1 MISGSPAVSVII
13 PTFNTARYI
22 GTALASVFAQTVQD
36 FEVIVI
42 NDGSPDTPDLERVL
56 APYRDRIRYLVQDNS
71 GVSAARNAGV
81 RAARAPLVATLDSD
95 DAWEPN
101 YLEVQL
107 AALAADP
114 SLDVVYPN
122 ARIVGDHPH
131 AGRLYMDVCP
141 SRGPVTFEAIV
152 TQRCNVF
159 TSVLARRETLL
170 RAGLY
175 DERSRAAE
183 DFELWVRVVASGGR
197 IGYHRHPLVHFNKR
211 RGSLSSDP
219 VWMTEQGMQV
229 YDRLAHMPN
238 LTARQRTVLDD
249 RRAWFRATLAL
260 NRGKRAFFRL
270 DAAEALP
277 HLREANRYF
286 RSVKLTAVCTLLR
299 FTPTLLLNLYRWRD
313 RHVMRTSTQF

>member
-1 MISGSPAVSVII
+1 MIESHPAVSVVI
-13 PTFNTARYI
+13 PTYTTARYI
-22 GTALASVFAQTVQD
+22 GTALASVFAQTVPD

-42 NDGSPDTPDLERVL
+42 NDGSPDTPELERVL
-56 APYRDRIRYLVQDNS
+56 APYRSRIRYIVQQNA
-71 GVSAARNAGV
+71 GVSAARNVGV
-81 RAARAPLVATLDSD
+81 RAARAPLIATLDSD
-95 DAWEPN
+95 DAWEPD

-114 SLDVVYPN
+114 TLDVVYPN

-152 TQRCNVF
+152 TQQCNVF

-197 IGYHRHPLVHFNKR
+197 IGYHRRPLVFFNKR

-229 YDRLAHMPN
+229 YDRLGRMPN
-238 LTARQRTVLDD
+238 LTPEQRRVVDD
-249 RRAWFRATLAL
+249 RRAYFRAMLAL

-270 DAAEALP
+270 DATAALP
-277 HLREANRYF
+277 YLREANHYF
-286 RSVKLTAVCTLLR
+286 RSWKLTIVCALLR
-299 FTPTLLLNLYRWRD
+299 LTPRVLLNLYRWRD
-313 RHVMRTSTQF
+313 RLVVRASTQF